1 MPSTQ
6 EDLAR
11 LLVSIELSQAKT
23 EKQAAA
29 IAKAAERAAKN
40 IDGSFNA
47 ANNNVAKSFERS
59 AKTATVSIGQTK
71 AAVTNLT
78 FQLNDI
84 AQGLL
89 TGQSPFRIA
98 AQQGS
103 QLTQA
108 LEQAG
113 GGVAAIRALGGAF
126 TQMLNPVSLATFAI
140 IGLGGA
146 AIQYFSSLL
155 SSGEESDKV
164 LKEHAELIDKVA
176 QKWGDALP
184 ALKAYNDEQK
194 RLQDQSDLKGAVE
207 AAVSGETAGIRK
219 FISEANVDLAD
230 LVAQLQAAGQVDS
243 DVVKLQTAFAGMAAE
258 VEKGDVSVTHLKD
271 LQAGLS
277 DLYTRTHIP
286 AAKEMADTI
295 GRMADEYERVGGA
308 VAKLKADTALQD

>member
-47 ANNNVAKSFERS
+47 ANNNVARSFERS

-176 QKWGDALP
+176 QKWGDA
-184 ALKAYNDEQK
+184 
-194 RLQDQSDLKGAVE
+194 
-207 AAVSGETAGIRK
+207 
-219 FISEANVDLAD
+219 
-230 LVAQLQAAGQVDS
+230 
-243 DVVKLQTAFAGMAAE
+243 
-258 VEKGDVSVTHLKD
+258 
-271 LQAGLS
+271 
-277 DLYTRTHIP
+277 
-286 AAKEMADTI
+286 
-295 GRMADEYERVGGA
+295 
-308 VAKLKADTALQD
+308 